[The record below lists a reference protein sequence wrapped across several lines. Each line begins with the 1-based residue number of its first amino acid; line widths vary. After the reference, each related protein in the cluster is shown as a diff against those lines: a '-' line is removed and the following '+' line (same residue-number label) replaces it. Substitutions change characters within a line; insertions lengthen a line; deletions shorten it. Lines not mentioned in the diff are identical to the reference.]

1 MQLKQGAKEG
11 LQAVGESLLRI
22 VLSTLLGLGMT
33 FVFAEAQQ
41 HGAKLFFYLGR
52 LLGVRGAQVVLI
64 VCVCVTGWFAHEYK
78 RRQQI
83 RYGML
88 EVLFGVVSA
97 VSVGFSMIP
106 GNSTLTQWVALVGS
120 GYVIAR
126 GLNNVSDGRTEK
138 LRIEAILLSQ
148 KAVAV

>member
-1 MQLKQGAKEG
+1 MRLKEG
-11 LQAVGESLLRI
+11 VRAVGESALQI
-22 VLSTLLGLGMT
+22 VVSSALAVVMT

-41 HGAKLFFYLGR
+41 HGAKLFSYLGH
-52 LLGVRGAQVVLI
+52 LLGVRGAQIVLI
-64 VCVCVTGWFAHEYK
+64 TVICAAGWFAHEYK

-97 VSVGFSMIP
+97 VSVGLSMIP

-126 GLNNVSDGRTEK
+126 GLNNVRDGRTEK

-148 KAVAV
+148 KAVTV